1 MEVAEF
7 RPNATYLE
15 GRVQVVFQYGRQE
28 RPASMPAPAVGLN
41 DSFFLFLAKCE
52 SIGPR
57 SSIVEEPYS
66 SDGVDLVAKNR
77 RDVD

>member
-1 MEVAEF
+1 MDVAEF

-28 RPASMPAPAVGLN
+28 RPAGMPAPAVGLN

-52 SIGPR
+52 AIAPQIVNGR
-57 SSIVEEPYS
+57 FDGFAEVRLSS
-66 SDGVDLVAKNR
+66 
-77 RDVD
+77 